1 MSPKL
6 NVTCLPPSP
15 VSSQGTAALDVLS
28 PRLRHSVSLLWRS
41 CCAGAAEDLTAT
53 HKSRRLLRSWK
64 QAPQTLSPDQPVQP
78 DRKAQTAQTAQPDRK
93 ARPDQPVQPDR
104 KARPAQTAQTAQ
116 TAAWTSERPARSPTS
131 PEGFSREQ

>member
-78 DRKAQTAQTAQPDRK
+78 VQPDRKAQTAQPDQPDRK
-93 ARPDQPVQPDR
+93 
-104 KARPAQTAQTAQ
+104 AQTAQ
-116 TAAWTSERPARSPTS
+116 TAAWTSEGPARSPTN
-131 PEGFSREQ
+131 PEGLSREEWYGTSEEASEH

>member
-78 DRKAQTAQTAQPDRK
+78 VQPDRKAQTAQTAQTAQPDRK
-93 ARPDQPVQPDR
+93 A
-104 KARPAQTAQTAQ
+104 QTAQP
-116 TAAWTSERPARSPTS
+116 AAWTSE
-131 PEGFSREQ
+131 